1 LQALNLRQQTLISRT
16 RRPVTDAMKLGF
28 YGVRTHRN
36 WGFMAFGRARRTPI
50 VMLMVPW

>member
-1 LQALNLRQQTLISRT
+1 M
-16 RRPVTDAMKLGF
+16 RRPLMDAMKLDF
-28 YGVRTHRN
+28 HGVRTHWN